1 VNAVLAGLQY
11 LPSVV
16 YFARAHQAG
25 ILMLEQCENY
35 QKRTWRNR
43 TAILGRHAP
52 LSLTVPLARGKHEQQ
67 PIREVRIAYDA
78 DWPRAHLR
86 SIRMSYGRT
95 PFFAD
100 VMADLA
106 PILLANHAYLWDLNF
121 QLLEWALDLLDLPT
135 ELHLSGIYQ
144 PPFPD
149 LSVDMRPGIP
159 AGQSPPDGAMIPAY
173 MQVQR
178 LDGTFQPD
186 LSILDVLFHLGPGAG
201 DYVDRYARLLRE

>member
-1 VNAVLAGLQY
+1 MPPARRRSTSRGPKCSFKTHGRDNFTGMSLVLAGLQY

-16 YFARAHQAG
+16 YFVRAHQAG

-43 TAILGRHAP
+43 TAILGRNEP
-52 LSLTVPLARGKHEQQ
+52 LYLTVPLARGKHEQQ

-86 SIRMSYGRT
+86 SIRMTYGRT

-106 PILLANHAYLWDLNF
+106 PILLAN
-121 QLLEWALDLLDLPT
+121 
-135 ELHLSGIYQ
+135 
-144 PPFPD
+144 
-149 LSVDMRPGIP
+149 
-159 AGQSPPDGAMIPAY
+159 
-173 MQVQR
+173 
-178 LDGTFQPD
+178 
-186 LSILDVLFHLGPGAG
+186 
-201 DYVDRYARLLRE
+201 

>member
-1 VNAVLAGLQY
+1 VNLVLAGLQY

-25 ILMLEQCENY
+25 NLVLEQFETY
-35 QKRTWRNR
+35 QKRSWRNR
-43 TAILGRHAP
+43 TAIQGRKDP
-52 LSLTVPLARGKHEQQ
+52 LYLTVPLARGKHEQQ
-67 PIREVRIAYDA
+67 PIREVSIAYDA

-86 SIRMSYGRT
+86 SIRMAYGRT

-100 VMADLA
+100 VMADI
-106 PILLANHAYLWDLNF
+106 PGILLAHHKYLWDLNWT
-121 QLLEWALDLLDLPT
+121 LLEWALDIIGLPI
-135 ELHLSGIYQ
+135 HLSISATYQ
-144 PPFPD
+144 PLLPD
-149 LSVDMRPGIP
+149 RSVDLRPGIP
-159 AGQSPPDGAMIPAY
+159 AGQALPEGTKTPTY

>member
-1 VNAVLAGLQY
+1 VNVVLAGLQY

-16 YFARAHQAG
+16 YFVRAHQAG

-43 TAILGRHAP
+43 TAILGRHDP
-52 LSLTVPLARGKHEQQ
+52 LPLTVPLARGKHEQQ

-78 DWPRAHLR
+78 DWPRTHLR
-86 SIRMSYGRT
+86 SIRMTYGRT
-95 PFFAD
+95 PFFGD

-106 PILLANHAYLWDLNF
+106 PILLANHPFLWDLNLA
-121 QLLEWALDLLDLPT
+121 LLEWALDILDLPT
-135 ELHLSGIYQ
+135 ELQLSVMYQ
-144 PPFPD
+144 PPLPD
-149 LSVDMRPGIP
+149 PSADMRPGIP
-159 AGQSPPDGAMIPAY
+159 PGQAPPDGVMVPTY
-173 MQVQR
+173 LQVQR
-178 LDGTFQPD
+178 LDGAFQPD